1 MSTLER
7 EMRSQ
12 SRASK
17 TKQRRDGSRTPSGH
31 SNYNTEDEEDYGE
44 ELNLDSNFSKKL
56 DELLGSR
63 TENSPVR
70 SDNAS
75 DGFSSRSPSRT
86 GVGSSAIGNGSLSS
100 RSSSINVKKY
110 NNIDEELSDDRS
122 NSVSSANSA
131 TKINGIA
138 DIITALTSR
147 RTQVSSASRE
157 VLFAELY
164 NMIVRNPVP
173 ACGEIINEN
182 NLNYLIS
189 FIKTSRSDWEFI
201 LALRATVAYACS
213 DIDEIAT
220 TVMESLFPYLLK
232 KISPASNTE
241 NITTTTSANTNKSNF
256 PSASSGDEVSSF
268 IRSNCI
274 MAYGSLSLVIMD
286 GSGCAGIEEVG
297 ELLMDVI
304 DGYSNLDTTKK
315 SNGNQDTTNNTDSDD
330 YDIQVVVN
338 SLNTIGV
345 ILTLMFK
352 GRNSTQGLDD
362 FIQDNLPRVFP
373 LLETGINPSI
383 QKSAAR
389 LTALMYEVFDY
400 QDDYESGYTDDDDDD
415 NSLEPYYDVD
425 EVLNTINQLIRNSSK
440 KISKKDKKETRSV
453 LRDVSKTIEK
463 YSTKEER
470 KKIFKSEKSEINDD
484 DDNQLVLGRLKLSKN
499 KTLPIT
505 SWFQHIRIFF
515 LRWIFSNGLHSHLAN
530 SKNSEIRELLEVK
543 DERYS
548 SAGGKGN
555 TSYYDDHG
563 DSTSSGW
570 GNETKKTNSKTKTM
584 QIRTARDLKLKS
596 KFGDLSLEDNDL

>member
-12 SRASK
+12 SRVSK
-17 TKQRRDGSRTPSGH
+17 TKRRDGSRTPSGY

-44 ELNLDSNFSKKL
+44 ELNLDSSFSKKL
-56 DELLGSR
+56 DELLSSR
-63 TENSPVR
+63 IETSPVR
-70 SDNAS
+70 SDIAS
-75 DGFSSRSPSRT
+75 DNLSSRSPSRA

-100 RSSSINVKKY
+100 RSSSVNVKKY
-110 NNIDEELSDDRS
+110 NNIDEELNDDRS
-122 NSVSSANSA
+122 NSVSSVNSA

-182 NLNYLIS
+182 DLNYLIS
-189 FIKTSRSDWEFI
+189 FIKASRSEWEFI

-232 KISPASNTE
+232 KISPTSNTE
-241 NITTTTSANTNKSNF
+241 NITATSSTSTNISSL
-256 PSASSGDEVSSF
+256 PSTSGGDEVSSF
-268 IRSNCI
+268 IRSSCI
-274 MAYGSLSLVIMD
+274 MAYGSLALVIMD

-304 DGYSNLDTTKK
+304 DGYSNSDTTKK
-315 SNGNQDTTNNTDSDD
+315 SNGNQDPNNNTDSDD

-362 FIQDNLPRVFP
+362 FIQDNLSRVLP
-373 LLETGINPSI
+373 LLETGVNPSI

-400 QDDYESGYTDDDDDD
+400 QDDYESGYTEDDDDD
-415 NSLEPYYDVD
+415 NSLEPYYDID

-440 KISKKDKKETRSV
+440 KVSKKDKKETRSV
-453 LRDVSKTIEK
+453 LRDVSKTIER
-463 YSTKEER
+463 YSTKEKR
-470 KKIFKSEKSEINDD
+470 KKIFKSEKSEIDDD
-484 DDNQLVLGRLKLSKN
+484 DDNNQLILGRLKLSKN
-499 KTLPIT
+499 KTFPIT

-515 LRWIFSNGLHSHLAN
+515 LRWIFSSGLHSHLAN
-530 SKNSEIRELLEVK
+530 SKNSEIRELLEVN

-548 SAGGKGN
+548 GAGGKGN
-555 TSYYDDHG
+555 TSYYDDVG
-563 DSTSSGW
+563 DSNSSGW
-570 GNETKKTNSKTKTM
+570 GNESKKTNSKTKTM

>member
-1 MSTLER
+1 
-7 EMRSQ
+7 
-12 SRASK
+12 
-17 TKQRRDGSRTPSGH
+17 
-31 SNYNTEDEEDYGE
+31 
-44 ELNLDSNFSKKL
+44 
-56 DELLGSR
+56 
-63 TENSPVR
+63 
-70 SDNAS
+70 
-75 DGFSSRSPSRT
+75 
-86 GVGSSAIGNGSLSS
+86 
-100 RSSSINVKKY
+100 
-110 NNIDEELSDDRS
+110 
-122 NSVSSANSA
+122 
-131 TKINGIA
+131 
-138 DIITALTSR
+138 
-147 RTQVSSASRE
+147 
-157 VLFAELY
+157 
-164 NMIVRNPVP
+164 
-173 ACGEIINEN
+173 
-182 NLNYLIS
+182 
-189 FIKTSRSDWEFI
+189 
-201 LALRATVAYACS
+201 
-213 DIDEIAT
+213 
-220 TVMESLFPYLLK
+220 MESLFPYLLK

-241 NITTTTSANTNKSNF
+241 NITTTTSANTNKSNL

-515 LRWIFSNGLHSHLAN
+515 LRG
-530 SKNSEIRELLEVK
+530 
-543 DERYS
+543 ER
-548 SAGGKGN
+548 
-555 TSYYDDHG
+555 
-563 DSTSSGW
+563 
-570 GNETKKTNSKTKTM
+570 
-584 QIRTARDLKLKS
+584 
-596 KFGDLSLEDNDL
+596 